1 MTFKKRPLSADGTKV
16 ERRKSRRFSVTVPI
30 EVSWRGTDGAAVKQ
44 DAVARQVNA
53 NGGFLKMDV
62 YPEMGTRVTL
72 ANFLS
77 AQTAEARVIAAP
89 HAREG
94 VANGVVVEL
103 IAANEGFWGADLQ
116 VEKASL
122 ELQHL
127 GKALQSE
134 DIDPRLL
141 KEYDNALNYIR
152 EGLATVQQLRECQ
165 RRGADGDEQLS
176 VLTADRVRRAS
187 DLCLELVADIEAG
200 RVNSESKGVAELYAG
215 LEHLCRRFRPACQN
229 LDHRPATAARQ
240 HKPR

>member
-16 ERRKSRRFSVTVPI
+16 ERRKSRRFAVTVPI
-30 EVSWRGTDGAAVKQ
+30 EVSWRGTDGAAVKE

-53 NGGFLKMDV
+53 NGGFLKMEV

-103 IAANEGFWGADLQ
+103 IAANESFWGADLQ

-141 KEYDNALNYIR
+141 KEYDNTLNYIR

-165 RRGADGDEQLS
+165 RRGADEDEQLS

-187 DLCLELVADIEAG
+187 DLRLELVADLEAG
-200 RVNSESKGVAELYAG
+200 RVNGESKGVAELYAG
-215 LEHLCRRFRPACQN
+215 LEHLCGRLRPACQN
-229 LDHRPATAARQ
+229 IDHRPATTARQ